1 MADGFGVLI
10 EGTKECR
17 AALSAMDKQV
27 EVATAAATK
36 KIGALAK
43 RTVKQQMRG
52 RPRWDRRG
60 ASSRTGPEVN
70 LHLSPHHVSKGG
82 GPGKLTGS
90 LSRAVKVSRKPRI
103 TAEGA
108 SVAVFM
114 GGSQTVANN
123 YKAKIESEYPYFNPG
138 ISKAKLKMPAI
149 YEAAWAKA
157 ISK

>member
-10 EGTKECR
+10 EGAKECR
-17 AALSAMDKQV
+17 LALSAMDKAV

-36 KIGALAK
+36 KIGQVAK
-43 RTVKQQMRG
+43 ASVKSQMRG

-60 ASSRTGPEVN
+60 RSARTGPEVN
-70 LHLSPHHVSKGG
+70 LNLNPHVVSKGG
-82 GPGKLTGS
+82 GPGKLSGT

-114 GGSQTVANN
+114 GGSKTAANM
-123 YKAKIESEYPYFNPG
+123 YKSKIEGEYPYFNPG
-138 ISKAKLKMPAI
+138 INKAKPKMPAI

-157 ISK
+157 TK